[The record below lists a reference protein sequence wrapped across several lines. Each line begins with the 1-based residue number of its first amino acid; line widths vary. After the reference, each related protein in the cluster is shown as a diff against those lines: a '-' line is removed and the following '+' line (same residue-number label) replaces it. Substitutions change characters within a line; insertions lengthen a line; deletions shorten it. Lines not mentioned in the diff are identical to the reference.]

1 MAVGSVAA
9 MFVLREVTADALAS
23 ALAAG
28 APLFDV
34 REPDE
39 YSAGHVEGAVLVPLG
54 EVPERVAEFPTGVE
68 VYVICRSG
76 ARSGRACE
84 MLARVGVEAI
94 NVAGGTNGW
103 IESGRQVITGGSPST
118 TVGA

>member
-1 MAVGSVAA
+1 
-9 MFVLREVTADALAS
+9 MFVLREVTVDALAG
-23 ALAAG
+23 ALAGG

-39 YSAGHVEGAVLVPLG
+39 YGAGHVEGAVLVPLAD
-54 EVPERVAEFPTGVE
+54 VPERLGEFPTNVE
-68 VYVICRSG
+68 IYVICRSG

-84 MLARVGVEAI
+84 VLAAAGVEAI

-103 IESGRQVITGGSPST
+103 IDSGRQVVTGGLPD
-118 TVGA
+118 